1 MSLRLHRSLGPPL
14 LWAGLCA
21 WLLLT
26 PGRELPLGPGWTDKP
41 AHFVLF
47 LVQGWLL
54 FRGLRTSGRRRP
66 AVAAA
71 AATVLYASVL
81 EVAQLWVPGRSWEWA
96 DLLAGAAGGL
106 LAVVGARHRRQASL

>member
-1 MSLRLHRSLGPPL
+1 MSLRLHRSLGPAL

-26 PGRELPLGPGWTDKP
+26 PGRGLPPVPAWTDKA

-54 FRGLRTSGRRRP
+54 FWGLRSAGRSRP

-71 AATVLYASVL
+71 ATAVLYASVL
-81 EVAQLWVPGRSWEWA
+81 EVGQLWVPGRSWEWA

-106 LAVVGARHRRQASL
+106 VVVVVARQRRQPSL

>member
-26 PGRELPLGPGWTDKP
+26 PGRGLPPGPAWTDK
-41 AHFVLF
+41 AGHFVLF
-47 LVQGWLL
+47 LIQGWLL
-54 FRGLRTSGRRRP
+54 FRGLRNAGRLWP
-66 AVAAA
+66 AVGAAA
-71 AATVLYASVL
+71 TTVLYASVL

-106 LAVVGARHRRQASL
+106 VAVVVARQRRQA